1 MFFFTVLESNILFF
15 YTTITLWGLIVGSFL
30 NVVIYRLPVMM
41 QRNWRSECCEFL
53 EIENSSADPT
63 PFNLITPNSQCP
75 GCQHKI
81 RVWENIPVLSYLLLG
96 GKCSE
101 CKTPISV
108 RYPLIEATCA
118 LLSFV
123 VAWRFGYSIQLIPAL
138 FLTWALLALSF
149 IDIDH
154 QLLPDDI
161 TLPFLWLGLLVNLF
175 AIFTDVY
182 TSLIGAMAGY
192 MVLWTV
198 YILFK
203 IVTGKEGMGHG
214 DFKLLGLLGA
224 WMGWEILP
232 MTIILSSLCGAVIGL
247 SLIAFSGHDRKEPI
261 PFGPYLAMAGWIALI
276 WGNEI
281 HRAYNSWLIQL

>member
-1 MFFFTVLESNILFF
+1 
-15 YTTITLWGLIVGSFL
+15 
-30 NVVIYRLPVMM
+30 M
-41 QRNWRSECCEFL
+41 QNTH
-53 EIENSSADPT
+53 I
-63 PFNLITPNSQCP
+63 
-75 GCQHKI
+75 
-81 RVWENIPVLSYLLLG
+81 
-96 GKCSE
+96 CSL
-101 CKTPISV
+101 
-108 RYPLIEATCA
+108 PLIEATCA